1 MVALNPT
8 PPTILET
15 ILVLK
20 VHFVN
25 DLLKCYVVSKQFFNF
40 NLAIIRVCYFF
51 KSEIRILKLYVNGLF
66 SYLLCKASF
75 KTESLVL
82 DFKKDGL
89 SSKVAR
95 LPLLVKE
102 IHLTTTGFLSE
113 NLAYKAS
120 NFFLSFL
127 SVTIARK
134 SFLLFLVVA
143 KSR

>member
-102 IHLTTTGFLSE
+102 IHFTTTE
-113 NLAYKAS
+113 D
-120 NFFLSFL
+120 FFLRTQRIKLAIFFIFS
-127 SVTIARK
+127 ICNNCP
-134 SFLLFLVVA
+134 
-143 KSR
+143 